1 MTPLL
6 LLQCAAGARVLGWL
20 DSVTEYSP
28 PLFLWLLSPRPLF
41 LWSLSSR
48 LAMGDFDFHELYKTN
63 RLLGPVL
70 FLLYCVLTFFILVN
84 VFIAIISDAFEE
96 AKSMTQPSMIAKY
109 FAMQLKKRL
118 KHEKQSV
125 AKIRMMVTE
134 HLDDEIIDQAEILE
148 IEAALSE
155 EELEHWNVLKEH
167 VDADDEESK
176 GVLTK
181 EEVMALCELMDEDV
195 AALIEKQDM
204 QEKQLHLDYS
214 PERKETI
221 KVQEQLASLEQK
233 LLAMLGT
240 DATIT
245 TPSPNAFNHV
255 EFDARDRR
263 GLN

>member
-1 MTPLL
+1 MGYVAYYLAMGNYLNSFNGFLTWFKLFKYLGEIGSFSLL
-6 LLQCAAGARVLGWL
+6 LN
-20 DSVTEYSP
+20 
-28 PLFLWLLSPRPLF
+28 LLSAAFNNLAVFSVIF
-41 LWSLSSR
+41 LVVNLGFMHSFCLAFGLSMKDFSDPYMTFFTLIR

-148 IEAALSE
+148 IE
-155 EELEHWNVLKEH
+155 
-167 VDADDEESK
+167 
-176 GVLTK
+176 
-181 EEVMALCELMDEDV
+181 EVMARCDLMDEDV
-195 AALIEKQDM
+195 A
-204 QEKQLHLDYS
+204 
-214 PERKETI
+214 
-221 KVQEQLASLEQK
+221 
-233 LLAMLGT
+233 
-240 DATIT
+240 
-245 TPSPNAFNHV
+245 
-255 EFDARDRR
+255 
-263 GLN
+263 